1 MERSRSTTFR
11 TGDGLHSERPFTSPG
26 SCSGATLGE
35 AVLKDAAARPPLA
48 RPCSYLRRP
57 MYQPTAGTMRSDR
70 TNAHRVVAASWDQYT
85 RAGMHDG
92 YPACDLAAP
101 HRTTGSPGGGESP
114 PGGVRSGGACFDD
127 WRVSATSHE
136 AEAEAWR
143 AGGPWDAMGK
153 RCPGPFRPRT
163 PTSHGGVRDK
173 PCVRSLMWRQAAFSS
188 TPGGAQAVPS
198 RPSGRS
204 PRREPAGRASA
215 GSGPVPGSGRAGGPV
230 SCART
235 LDPRPCRSCR
245 SVGAGRGHGC
255 RRGS

>member
-1 MERSRSTTFR
+1 MGCIPSDPSGRRAPAPAQRS
-11 TGDGLHSERPFTSPG
+11 
-26 SCSGATLGE
+26 AKE
-35 AVLKDAAARPPLA
+35 ARKDAAGWPPLA

-70 TNAHRVVAASWDQYT
+70 TNAHRVVAASLDQYT

-92 YPACDLAAP
+92 YPACGPAAP
-101 HRTTGSPGGGESP
+101 HCTGQRAVPVEVSRPRGGCGP
-114 PGGVRSGGACFDD
+114 VVPA
-127 WRVSATSHE
+127 SATGGSVRPVTRRRP
-136 AEAEAWR
+136 EAWR

-163 PTSHGGVRDK
+163 PTSHGGVRGK
-173 PCVRSLMWRQAAFSS
+173 PCVRSLMWRQAALSS
-188 TPGGAQAVPS
+188 TPGGVQAVPS

-204 PRREPAGRASA
+204 PRREPAGRASV

-245 SVGAGRGHGC
+245 SVGAGRGRGC
-255 RRGS
+255 RRGF